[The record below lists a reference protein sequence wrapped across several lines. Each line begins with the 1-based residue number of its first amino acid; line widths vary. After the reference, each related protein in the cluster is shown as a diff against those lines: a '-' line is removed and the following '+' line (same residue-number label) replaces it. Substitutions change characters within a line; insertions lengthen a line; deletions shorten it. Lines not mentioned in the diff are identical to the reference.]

1 MRIGGQ
7 GIQKIFD
14 ECRKLGA
21 ELPECELKG
30 TGLRVRFK
38 ALASAII
45 DQDKVPKH
53 QSTKKNGALEDE
65 TVLRIIEI
73 IKENPN
79 VSQDELGKLL
89 NVSRRIVQ
97 KYIKILKDAG
107 NIERIGGK
115 RYGHWHIIT
124 E

>member
-1 MRIGGQ
+1 M
-7 GIQKIFD
+7 
-14 ECRKLGA
+14 
-21 ELPECELKG
+21 
-30 TGLRVRFK
+30 
-38 ALASAII
+38 
-45 DQDKVPKH
+45 PKH
-53 QSTKKNGALEDE
+53 QITKENGALEDE

-89 NVSRRIVQ
+89 NISRRVVQ
-97 KYIKILKDAG
+97 KYIKIFKDAG

-115 RYGHWHIIT
+115 RSGHWHIIT

>member
-1 MRIGGQ
+1 M
-7 GIQKIFD
+7 
-14 ECRKLGA
+14 
-21 ELPECELKG
+21 
-30 TGLRVRFK
+30 
-38 ALASAII
+38 
-45 DQDKVPKH
+45 PKH
-53 QSTKKNGALEDE
+53 QITKENGALEDE

-89 NVSRRIVQ
+89 NISRRVVQ
-97 KYIKILKDAG
+97 KYIKIFKDAG

-115 RYGHWHIIT
+115 RYGHRYMN